1 VVLSA
6 VLPDE
11 ISLSDF
17 VHLLTLV
24 GKYRGFSP
32 FNNAQEKY
40 GTFEVI
46 SVEPAAGPGDDN

>member
-1 VVLSA
+1 
-6 VLPDE
+6 VLPEE
-11 ISLSDF
+11 ISLGDF

-40 GTFEVI
+40 GTFEVL
-46 SVEPAAGPGDDN
+46 SVEPVSGPGSDG